1 MYSPISSNFSYNNS
15 MTSYREENFSNLP
28 SSPMNPYQMASNYAN
43 FSAYDSPC
51 IQNKSVSSGYASS
64 SDNNSSYNNSPA
76 FSNYF
81 PTSSYLGSTSLYSN
95 LPSYGAN
102 SSFNSLK
109 PISVPV
115 YEHESR
121 KKCTKRERDDEIV
134 ESQTEKLINEIFKS
148 SSSEPENKR
157 AYKKAKKQD
166 EIEIT
171 KPESSADNMFS
182 LIDDGEM
189 DDQDSLEM
197 SLMSNGIDRKKRVL
211 TKAQRK
217 AANQRERKR
226 MNIMN
231 DSFVNLRAALPISTG
246 RKRRKMSRLDIVIGA
261 MEYIDYLNSLL
272 DKEGPI
278 EINFEA
284 YQNSL
289 YMYD

>member
-1 MYSPISSNFSYNNS
+1 MSQFH
-15 MTSYREENFSNLP
+15 L
-28 SSPMNPYQMASNYAN
+28 ASNYAN

-51 IQNKSVSSGYASS
+51 IQNKSLSSGYASS
-64 SDNNSSYNNSPA
+64 SDNNSSYSNSPA
-76 FSNYF
+76 FGNYF
-81 PTSSYLGSTSLYSN
+81 ATNSYQGTTGSYSN
-95 LPSYGAN
+95 LPSYGL
-102 SSFNSLK
+102 NSLK
-109 PISVPV
+109 AASHPV
-115 YEHESR
+115 YAQESR
-121 KKCTKRERDDEIV
+121 KKSTKRERDDETA
-134 ESQTEKLINEIFKS
+134 ESQTEKLIDEIFKTS
-148 SSSEPENKR
+148 SIEPEKKR
-157 AYKKAKKQD
+157 AYKKLKKQD
-166 EIEIT
+166 EIETT
-171 KPESSADNMFS
+171 KAASIADNLFS

-211 TKAQRK
+211 TKEQRK

-272 DKEGPI
+272 ESEGPF

-284 YQNSL
+284 YQNTL